1 MGTSLDWADVAGLL
15 APHRNY
21 WLGTTRSSGAPHTT
35 PVWGV
40 VVGTVFHLYTE
51 RRTVK
56 ARNIATDPRI
66 VVHLE
71 SAEDVLI
78 VHGIAVDLGDPERVP
93 SVVAAL
99 AEKYSQPGDAGYL
112 PSGDPAFDVVY
123 ALRPTSA
130 LAWRLADFAASQ
142 RRWQGG

>member
-1 MGTSLDWADVAGLL
+1 MDVPLVWADVAGML
-15 APHRNY
+15 AGPRNY
-21 WLGTTRSSGAPHTT
+21 WLGTTGRGGEPHAT

-40 VVGTVFHLYTE
+40 LVDELFHLYTE

-56 ARNIATDPRI
+56 ARNIATDPRV

-78 VHGIAVDLGDPERVP
+78 VHGAAVDLGHPKAVP

-99 AEKYSQPGDAGYL
+99 AEKYCQPGDAAYL
-112 PSGDPAFDVVY
+112 PTGDASFDVVY
-123 ALRPTSA
+123 AVRPTAA
-130 LAWRLADFAASQ
+130 LTWRLADFAASQ
-142 RRWQGG
+142 RRWRGD